1 MTDKSLQAHD
11 MSDVLELAI
20 KAGFEVHPKYG
31 SIIAPVE
38 NELIDGC
45 YGVDV
50 ELEAFANLIR
60 ADEREQCAK
69 VCDDDAQESRLFAE
83 PFAANVAEILAKSIR
98 ERGE

>member
-1 MTDKSLQAHD
+1 MTDKILEMAKQILGT
-11 MSDVLELAI
+11 VLINGTEYFEIDEPGLEEL
-20 KAGFEVHPKYG
+20 
-31 SIIAPVE
+31 
-38 NELIDGC
+38 
-45 YGVDV
+45 
-50 ELEAFANLIR
+50 ANLIR